1 MKRFLEWW
9 VLFLIQLSGLGLCYY
24 FDIIDWVWYND
35 ATKLSFLV
43 IGIWLVMTIRCGIHA
58 VQYDKFHNLPNAGV
72 IKKLTGERLDA
83 KMDSGWFA
91 SDQCLSLGMLGT
103 VIGFLLMMSSLAMN
117 NADVESIKEM
127 LKTMSTG
134 MSTALITTAV
144 GMIFGNLL
152 KLQLFLISREA

>member
-43 IGIWLVMTIRCGIHA
+43 IAIWFIMTLKCGVHA
-58 VQYDKFHNLPNAGV
+58 VQYDKLALTNRKLNA
-72 IKKLTGERLDA
+72 RLE
-83 KMDSGWFA
+83 SGWFA
-91 SDQCLSLGMLGT
+91 SDQCLSIGMLGT
-103 VIGFLLMMSSLAMN
+103 VIGFLLMMSSLAMDN
-117 NADVESIKEM
+117 TDFNSIKEM

-134 MSTALITTAV
+134 MSTALVTTAV

-152 KLQLFLISREA
+152 KLQLFLVSRES

>member
-9 VLFLIQLSGLGLCYY
+9 ILFLIQLSGLGLCYY
-24 FDIIDWVWYND
+24 FDLIDWVWQND

-43 IGIWLVMTIRCGIHA
+43 IGIWLVMTIKCGINA
-58 VQYDKFHNLPNAGV
+58 VQFDKFHTLGDGFVKNR
-72 IKKLTGERLDA
+72 TRERLDA
-83 KMDSGWFA
+83 RLESGWFA
-91 SDQCLSLGMLGT
+91 SDQCLSIGMIGT
-103 VIGFLLMMSSLAMN
+103 VIGFLLMMSSLAMDN
-117 NADVESIKEM
+117 TDFNTIKEM

-152 KLQLFLISREA
+152 KLQLFLVSREA

>member
-9 VLFLIQLSGLGLCYY
+9 ILFLIQISGLGICYY
-24 FDIIDWVWYND
+24 FNLFDWVWFND
-35 ATKLSFLV
+35 ATKLSFLI
-43 IGIWLVMTIRCGIHA
+43 IGIWIIVTIKCGIHS
-58 VQYDKFHNLPNAGV
+58 VQFDRMHSLNSGIVKN
-72 IKKLTGERLDA
+72 KQKQRLDSR
-83 KMDSGWFA
+83 MESGWFI
-91 SDQCLSLGMLGT
+91 SDQCLSIGMLGT

-117 NADVESIKEM
+117 NSDVESIKEM

-152 KLQLFLISREA
+152 KIQLFLISRET